1 MKLPE
6 KDIIDDTFAFV
17 RDTIH
22 QLIQIENDLLHKYQ
36 EDVHYKDIHV
46 QQLRRNTNSKSGYFS
61 PYESKNT
68 DDLET
73 AKQELADLK
82 EKIVLSKNS
91 IDSFQSKLDTINA
104 IELYCDESFYKN
116 EVITILED
124 EDFEEE
130 EDSKN
135 NVVVEKE
142 KSIDDESMA
151 IRLKNILSYMEV
163 DTKRAKM
170 ELKKVI
176 DGLK

>member
-6 KDIIDDTFAFV
+6 KDIIDDTFTFV

-36 EDVHYKDIHV
+36 EDVHYKDIRV

-73 AKQELADLK
+73 AKQELAGLK
-82 EKIVLSKNS
+82 EKIILSKNN
-91 IDSFQSKLDTINA
+91 IVSFQSKLDTIDA
-104 IELYCDESFYKN
+104 IELYCEESFHKN
-116 EVITILED
+116 EVTVPED
-124 EDFEEE
+124 EIPEEE
-130 EDSKN
+130 EKSEDK
-135 NVVVEKE
+135 VVVEKE
-142 KSIDDESMA
+142 KSLDDESMA
-151 IRLKNILSYMEV
+151 IRLKNILSYMEM